1 MAPSIALG
9 LRTRLSLSTAEAG
22 AQLCK
27 WLCASGTCVEV
38 ARSIPVPT
46 SLTEQWKWEGCYVSA
61 RPWAG
66 SLLPSGFV
74 PSFPGVHYVQFN
86 NAILAWFTVA
96 ESLFLTIR
104 ERNLIPT
111 ILGDNNFRATYM
123 SVPWKCLHRDELDGT
138 RVLSSLSPSSM
149 VSVVL
154 TGIIFKDEGCCLKV
168 PGWPEGSMTRQD
180 GPQNSSP
187 SSPRYSPCFG
197 SGGTGNL
204 PGLQL

>member
-1 MAPSIALG
+1 
-9 LRTRLSLSTAEAG
+9 
-22 AQLCK
+22 
-27 WLCASGTCVEV
+27 
-38 ARSIPVPT
+38 
-46 SLTEQWKWEGCYVSA
+46 
-61 RPWAG
+61 
-66 SLLPSGFV
+66 
-74 PSFPGVHYVQFN
+74 
-86 NAILAWFTVA
+86 
-96 ESLFLTIR
+96 
-104 ERNLIPT
+104 
-111 ILGDNNFRATYM
+111 M